1 MLRRLGLQQAFII
14 AAIVTMVLAAGAVFQ
29 FEKDPKLMLEGLLPA
44 CIGIGAV
51 FWALWRVVARHK
63 SG

>member
-14 AAIVTMVLAAGAVFQ
+14 AAIVTMVMAAGAVFQ
-29 FEKDPKLMLEGLLPA
+29 FEKDPALMMEGLFPA
-44 CIGIGAV
+44 WIGIGAV
-51 FWALWRVVARHK
+51 FWALWRVVARDK